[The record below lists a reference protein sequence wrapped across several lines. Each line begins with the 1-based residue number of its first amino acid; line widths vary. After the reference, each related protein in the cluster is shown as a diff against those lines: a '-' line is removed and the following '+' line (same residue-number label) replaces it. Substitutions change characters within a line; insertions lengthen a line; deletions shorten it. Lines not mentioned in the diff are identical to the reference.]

1 MQGNATLC
9 TTNQRKEKHGMKH
22 IHNKR
27 RKNDE
32 IFITIASVLLASIAI
47 SATLI
52 TKVSGAEEIP
62 WRNPETVTN
71 CHALKMPAADETAQ
85 GIGRVKE
92 PAPETTEAAPV
103 KAKQLTLTYY
113 EEIPLDADV
122 QDLIFT
128 MCEQREIDPAIVFAI
143 IWRESRYDASVIGD
157 NGNAVG
163 LMQIQERYHTD
174 RMARLGCDDL
184 LNPLQNVTVGIDYLA
199 EMIGREKGVKW
210 AVTAYNRGA
219 VGANRCGGF
228 SEYAREV
235 LAEAERMNADVLYR

>member
-1 MQGNATLC
+1 
-9 TTNQRKEKHGMKH
+9 MKH

-27 RKNDE
+27 RRNDE

-52 TKVSGAEEIP
+52 TKASGAEEIP
-62 WRNPETVTN
+62 WRNPEMVQT
-71 CHALKMPAADETAQ
+71 ALADETAQ

-92 PAPETTEAAPV
+92 PAPETTAAAPV

-128 MCEQREIDPAIVFAI
+128 MCEQRGIDPAIVFAI

-163 LMQIQERYHTD
+163 LMQIQERYHAD
-174 RMARLGCDDL
+174 RMARLGCDNL

-219 VGANRCGGF
+219 VGANRCGGC

-235 LAEAERMNADVLYR
+235 LAEAERMNADVLYRRSGA